1 VRGAAGR
8 VPPGRGGSGA
18 AGARSDGFVLGQSET
33 ALSESTAPRP
43 RGPAAPLDVTRIRQD
58 FPILQQRVRGKRLV
72 YLDNAATSQK
82 PQSVIDAVTRFYTV
96 ENANIHR
103 GVHYLSERATN
114 AYDQVREKVARFL
127 NAGSSREII
136 FTRGT
141 TEGINLVAQSYGR
154 SALKP
159 GDDIVITAMEHH
171 SNIVPW
177 QLVCEQTGAKLKAAP
192 INDAGELDV
201 DGFVRLLTE
210 RTRLVSVVHVS
221 NALGTVNP
229 VKRLIA
235 LAHERGIPVLLDG
248 AQSAPHM
255 AIDVQELDCDFF
267 VFSGHKLFGPTGVG
281 VLFGRES
288 LLEGMPPYQGG
299 GDMIATV
306 TLERS
311 TWAQLPAKFEAGT
324 PMIAQVMGLGAAV
337 DYLSD
342 VGFDGIGGWEQQLL
356 TYATERVSAI
366 EGVRLI
372 GTARDKASILGFVLE
387 GVHPH
392 DVGTILDDAGVAI
405 RAGHHCAQ
413 PVMRHFGIPATAR
426 ASFAFYNTREEV
438 DVLADSLLQVQ
449 RMFH

>member
-1 VRGAAGR
+1 MSAT
-8 VPPGRGGSGA
+8 VPLVDPSPP
-18 AGARSDGFVLGQSET
+18 ARL
-33 ALSESTAPRP
+33 
-43 RGPAAPLDVTRIRQD
+43 PAAPLDVERVRQD
-58 FPILQQRVRGKRLV
+58 FPLLHQRVRGKPLV

-82 PQSVIDAVTRFYTV
+82 PQSVIDAVTRFYTS

-103 GVHYLSERATN
+103 GVHYLSERATD

-127 NAGSSREII
+127 NARSSREII

-154 SALKP
+154 PALKP

-177 QLVCEQTGAKLKAAP
+177 QLVCEQTGSRLRAAP
-192 INDAGELDV
+192 FNDAGELDV
-201 DGFVRLLTE
+201 DAFEQLLTD

-235 LAHERGIPVLLDG
+235 LAHDRGIPVLLDG
-248 AQSAPHM
+248 AQSAPHLGV
-255 AIDVQELDCDFF
+255 DVQELDCDFF
-267 VFSGHKLFGPTGVG
+267 AFSGHKLFGPTGVG

-288 LLEGMPPYQGG
+288 LLEQMPPYQGG

-311 TWAQLPAKFEAGT
+311 TWAPLPAKFEAGT
-324 PMIAQVMGLGAAV
+324 PMIAQVMGLGAAL
-337 DYLSD
+337 DYVMDL
-342 VGFDGIGGWEQQLL
+342 GFERISSWEHQLL
-356 TYATERVSAI
+356 SYATERVI
-366 EGVRLI
+366 GVEGLKLI
-372 GTARDKASILGFVLE
+372 GTAAHKASILGFTLK

-392 DVGTILDDAGVAI
+392 DIGAILDDSGIAI

-426 ASFAFYNTREEV
+426 ASFAFYNTRDEA
-438 DVLADSLLQVQ
+438 DILADALMQVR
-449 RMFH
+449 RMFR

>member
-1 VRGAAGR
+1 MSAT
-8 VPPGRGGSGA
+8 VPLVDPSPP
-18 AGARSDGFVLGQSET
+18 ARL
-33 ALSESTAPRP
+33 
-43 RGPAAPLDVTRIRQD
+43 PAAPLDVERVRQD
-58 FPILQQRVRGKRLV
+58 FPLLQQQVRGKPLV

-82 PQSVIDAVTRFYTV
+82 PQSVIDAVTRFYTS

-103 GVHYLSERATN
+103 GVHYLSERATD

-127 NAGSSREII
+127 NARSSREII

-154 SALKP
+154 LALKP

-177 QLVCEQTGAKLKAAP
+177 QLVCEQTGARLRAAP
-192 INDAGELDV
+192 FNDAGELDV
-201 DGFVRLLTE
+201 DAFERLLTD

-235 LAHERGIPVLLDG
+235 LAHDRGIPVLLDG
-248 AQSAPHM
+248 AQSAPHLGV
-255 AIDVQELDCDFF
+255 DVQELDCDFF
-267 VFSGHKLFGPTGVG
+267 AFSGHKLFGPTGVG

-288 LLEGMPPYQGG
+288 LLEQMPPYQGG

-311 TWAQLPAKFEAGT
+311 TWAPLPAKFEAGT
-324 PMIAQVMGLGAAV
+324 PMIAQVMGLGAAL
-337 DYLSD
+337 DYVMDL
-342 VGFDGIGGWEQQLL
+342 GFDRISSWEQQLL
-356 TYATERVSAI
+356 SYATERVIGI
-366 EGVRLI
+366 EGLKLI
-372 GTARDKASILGFVLE
+372 GTAAHKASILGFTLK

-392 DVGTILDDAGVAI
+392 DIGAILDDSGVAI

-426 ASFAFYNTREEV
+426 ASFAFYNTRDEA
-438 DVLADSLLQVQ
+438 DLLADALMQIR
-449 RMFH
+449 RMFR